1 MKSYLYDINKEYSII
16 KQIKLS
22 IILSFSLS
30 VLDILDI
37 PSKII
42 VKYSPP
48 IFWLASLGIV
58 ALIVLTL
65 IENKFSDM
73 LKIPT
78 INYID
83 MMVYTKLLSILIYLP
98 LIYLM
103 DELYLYKLIILG
115 NLFILVFII
124 GIIRIHNYD
133 AAKNQSK
140 GYRSNIIDLKDL
152 YEGKL
157 EKIEEE
163 PILLEEKDVDY
174 DLLNRDRIINYL
186 YDAIVSSNPDGK
198 FVISIEGQWGSGKT
212 TIIRNVKRRILQNN
226 KEVIVIDEFDPW
238 IYGDE
243 NALLLNMFNL
253 IIQKSGFKYS
263 NLFAEKIAEDLSEL
277 VLGTNKG
284 GLIKSILFENNAIN
298 MKSKINNFLKMSGK
312 KFVFFIDNI
321 DRTEK
326 DNVILLFK
334 LVGSILDF
342 ERITYVLSFD
352 DKRVKEI
359 FKRDLNMDY
368 EYLKKIINLPIRVP
382 EIDRTVLQN
391 LYATSIKNILVMY
404 DEVEENLNDY
414 DSFIRFICNDRL
426 DIRDFKRFIN
436 SALNFSFRTRHY
448 LYKKDL
454 LIMEYIKMF
463 NFPLYRAI
471 HDNKKYFIS
480 HDKIYDHQVYK
491 VTYNRKKF
499 NSEGKAFFLD
509 LFKDPDNENYR
520 EILGEIFPYVNKY
533 NNNQGLV
540 YTGNIISKDP
550 EYIII
555 SKLRRI
561 SSAKYFDLYFTET
574 SNVYV
579 EIGIMV
585 EKLIKE
591 INRQQPFTN
600 KELLFEDMLNSV
612 HYSYHKE
619 IFERL
624 QLYVDDFEQENID
637 DFVRLLFNNVQL
649 IDDSREFMALSAR
662 SRVAVIIHT
671 LLNKISNYEYL
682 SFLESN
688 MKKYSRLMFLQD
700 VLYWFNSDKESINI
714 NGRKELLEEVIE
726 KMAEDI
732 LKNNINLYENTNYMP
747 KNIWGIYHA
756 CKEQD
761 KIKRYIKAII
771 SEENIFRFLNDI
783 INVSIGSVYTYS
795 ISREG
800 LESFINKDDIDSI
813 LNRVEAKTS
822 DEQFVLDVYKAYDK
836 DVKDVWGDSGIKT
849 NQEKR
854 LVL

>member
-133 AAKNQSK
+133 AAKKQSK

-298 MKSKINNFLKMSGK
+298 MKSKINNFLK
-312 KFVFFIDNI
+312 
-321 DRTEK
+321 
-326 DNVILLFK
+326 
-334 LVGSILDF
+334 
-342 ERITYVLSFD
+342 
-352 DKRVKEI
+352 
-359 FKRDLNMDY
+359 
-368 EYLKKIINLPIRVP
+368 
-382 EIDRTVLQN
+382 
-391 LYATSIKNILVMY
+391 
-404 DEVEENLNDY
+404 
-414 DSFIRFICNDRL
+414 
-426 DIRDFKRFIN
+426 
-436 SALNFSFRTRHY
+436 
-448 LYKKDL
+448 
-454 LIMEYIKMF
+454 
-463 NFPLYRAI
+463 
-471 HDNKKYFIS
+471 
-480 HDKIYDHQVYK
+480 
-491 VTYNRKKF
+491 
-499 NSEGKAFFLD
+499 
-509 LFKDPDNENYR
+509 
-520 EILGEIFPYVNKY
+520 
-533 NNNQGLV
+533 
-540 YTGNIISKDP
+540 
-550 EYIII
+550 
-555 SKLRRI
+555 
-561 SSAKYFDLYFTET
+561 
-574 SNVYV
+574 
-579 EIGIMV
+579 
-585 EKLIKE
+585 
-591 INRQQPFTN
+591 
-600 KELLFEDMLNSV
+600 
-612 HYSYHKE
+612 
-619 IFERL
+619 
-624 QLYVDDFEQENID
+624 
-637 DFVRLLFNNVQL
+637 
-649 IDDSREFMALSAR
+649 
-662 SRVAVIIHT
+662 
-671 LLNKISNYEYL
+671 
-682 SFLESN
+682 
-688 MKKYSRLMFLQD
+688 
-700 VLYWFNSDKESINI
+700 
-714 NGRKELLEEVIE
+714 
-726 KMAEDI
+726 
-732 LKNNINLYENTNYMP
+732 
-747 KNIWGIYHA
+747 
-756 CKEQD
+756 
-761 KIKRYIKAII
+761 
-771 SEENIFRFLNDI
+771 
-783 INVSIGSVYTYS
+783 
-795 ISREG
+795 
-800 LESFINKDDIDSI
+800 
-813 LNRVEAKTS
+813 
-822 DEQFVLDVYKAYDK
+822 
-836 DVKDVWGDSGIKT
+836 
-849 NQEKR
+849 
-854 LVL
+854 